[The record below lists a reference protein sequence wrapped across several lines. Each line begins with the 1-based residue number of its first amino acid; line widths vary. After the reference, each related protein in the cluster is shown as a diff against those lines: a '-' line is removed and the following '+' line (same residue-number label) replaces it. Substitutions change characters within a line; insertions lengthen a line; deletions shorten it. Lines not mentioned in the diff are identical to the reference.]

1 MAPGENNPRAAETS
15 ALYVQIPR
23 SEAEKLDRAAFE
35 LKSHKRDLVAALVS
49 RYVDPSTPAGLERL
63 RALGAHS
70 RSSPRSRIPQPP
82 QPEPGRVES
91 RQPTIYVS
99 RASDWVAG
107 MRHSIREFAESRQC
121 SQPLVRVT
129 LDDGEQFFLQAMT
142 PGPGDDFASF
152 SVYQP
157 NDEMTRLVVLHL
169 DAIRKVELLKEPP
182 SGTEQAFVFHS
193 SGTPIGFTSGT

>member
-1 MAPGENNPRAAETS
+1 
-15 ALYVQIPR
+15 
-23 SEAEKLDRAAFE
+23 
-35 LKSHKRDLVAALVS
+35 
-49 RYVDPSTPAGLERL
+49 
-63 RALGAHS
+63 
-70 RSSPRSRIPQPP
+70 
-82 QPEPGRVES
+82 
-91 RQPTIYVS
+91 
-99 RASDWVAG
+99 

>member
-1 MAPGENNPRAAETS
+1 MPLGEDNPRAAQTS
-15 ALYVQIPR
+15 ALYVRIPR

-63 RALGAHS
+63 RALGTHS

-82 QPEPGRVES
+82 QPEPERLAS
-91 RQPTIYVS
+91 PQPTIYVS

-107 MRHSIREFAESRQC
+107 MRHSIREFARSRQC
-121 SQPLVRVT
+121 PEPLVRVT
-129 LDDGEQFFLQAMT
+129 LDDGEQLFLQAMT
-142 PGPGDDFASF
+142 PGPGDDFATF

-169 DAIRKVELLKEPP
+169 DAIRKVELLTEPP
-182 SGTEQAFVFHS
+182 SATEQGFLFPS
-193 SGTPIGFTSGT
+193 NGTSVGFAGGS

>member
-1 MAPGENNPRAAETS
+1 MADGEDPRADTS

-49 RYVDPSTPAGLERL
+49 RYVDPTTPAGLERL

-70 RSSPRSRIPQPP
+70 RSSPRSRVPQPP
-82 QPEPGRVES
+82 QPEPGRTAS
-91 RQPTIYVS
+91 PQPTIYVS

-121 SQPLVRVT
+121 PQPLVRVT
-129 LDDGEQFFLQAMT
+129 LDDGEQLFLQAMT
-142 PGPGDDFASF
+142 PGPGDDFATF
-152 SVYQP
+152 WVYQP
-157 NDEMTRLVVLHL
+157 NDETRLVVLHL
-169 DAIRKVELLKEPP
+169 DAVRKVELLKEPP
-182 SGTEQAFVFHS
+182 GGTEEAFAFHL
-193 SGTPIGFTSGT
+193 SGTPVGFTSGT

>member
-1 MAPGENNPRAAETS
+1 MAEGEDPRADTS

-82 QPEPGRVES
+82 QPEPGRIEP

-99 RASDWVAG
+99 RASDWIAG
-107 MRHSIREFAESRQC
+107 MRHSIREFAESREC

-129 LDDGEQFFLQAMT
+129 LDDGERFFLQAMT

-182 SGTEQAFVFHS
+182 SRTEEAFVFHS